1 MSESRSRHPSTAI
14 SDPIVRV
21 ILSEALCPSRFIKV
35 ALSES
40 LYPSRFIRVAS
51 SESLRSR
58 GHLLAAG
65 PRKLRR
71 APAAAGYPGDLS
83 ELLSGHIRVVYPSSE
98 SNNRALS
105 SASIQSKVVVSRF
118 KQSRIHTSLR
128 PSHSVRVTPS
138 ESLCPS
144 QCVRVMLSESPRPS
158 HAKSLHLSHP
168 SESLGRSHPVRVTLS
183 ESLCPSHSV
192 RVILSESLFPSQ
204 SVAVS
209 VEVIPLDSP
218 CPSHPVRVI
227 LILSESFVR
236 VAHLRLRPP

>member
-1 MSESRSRHPSTAI
+1 MSESLHQ
-14 SDPIVRV
+14 
-21 ILSEALCPSRFIKV
+21 SRFIRV

-40 LYPSRFIRVAS
+40 LYPSRFIRVVPI
-51 SESLRSR
+51 EG

-65 PRKLRR
+65 PRKLRG

-83 ELLSGHIRVVYPSSE
+83 ELLSSHIRVIYPSSE

-118 KQSRIHTSLR
+118 KQTRIHTSLR
-128 PSHSVRVTPS
+128 PSHSVQVTPS

-144 QCVRVMLSESPRPS
+144 QCVRVTLSESPRPS

-183 ESLCPSHSV
+183 DHSVRVTLSEPSCPSHSF
-192 RVILSESLFPSQ
+192 RVSLSQ
-204 SVAVS
+204 SLLKS
-209 VEVIPLDSP
+209 LDSP
-218 CPSHPVRVI
+218 CLSHSVRVI

-236 VAHLRLRPP
+236 ARTCGCGRRST